1 MIRTICLTLVFLA
14 ISLGGGIA
22 SVWYALNS
30 NSSFGAISIGSWTAF
45 PDAGTPDADPY
56 STARRARDGEL
67 PMGQAEG
74 LPFYAKNDSEGR
86 TLSTQCNYRID
97 GNVPAARFWT
107 MHPASPS
114 LIAQKNEP
122 FRNDALHSRQLLRA
136 PDNSFSIALGPDPAP
151 GNWIS
156 VSATGSMVL
165 VLTLFD
171 TQIASAVTSASEEFP
186 AIIRINCRGG

>member
-1 MIRTICLTLVFLA
+1 MVRTICLTLVFLA

-22 SVWYALNS
+22 SVWYALNT

-74 LPFYAKNDSEGR
+74 LPFFAKTDSDGR
-86 TLSTQCNYRID
+86 TLSTRCNYRIN
-97 GNVPAARFWT
+97 GKVPAARFWT
-107 MHPASPS
+107 IHTASPS
-114 LIAQKNEP
+114 LIALETKP

-136 PDNSFSIALGPDPAP
+136 PDGSFSITVGPDPAP

-156 VSATGSMVL
+156 VTAAGSMVM

-186 AIIRINCRGG
+186 NIIRIQCRDG